1 MEIHMNTLLKLLL
14 AAIAIG
20 GVLTGC
26 ATYDGYGYSEPYS
39 YGYGYSQPYDGYGYG
54 PYYYDY
60 GPYYGGPGYYAGP
73 PAVGFDFRFR
83 DGAHRERRHLANDHL
98 NRFNSRSPRTAQRA
112 PTRQA
117 NRTRMTDR
125 RQSRAI
131 AQTHNGR
138 GSARTA
144 QSRADQHG

>member
-1 MEIHMNTLLKLLL
+1 MKGLLKLLL

-20 GVLTGC
+20 VLSGC
-26 ATYDGYGYSEPYS
+26 ATYDGYGYSEPY
-39 YGYGYSQPYDGYGYG
+39 YGYGYSQPYYGYGYG

-60 GPYYGGPGYYAGP
+60 GPYYGGA

-83 DGAHRERRHLANDHL
+83 DRAHRERRHVANDHF
-98 NRFNSRSPRTAQRA
+98 NRFNSRSQRTAQRA
-112 PTRQA
+112 PTHQA
-117 NRTRMTDR
+117 SRARTPDR

-131 AQTHNGR
+131 AQTRNGR

-144 QSRADQHG
+144 QTRADQRG